1 MVIICNEPFN
11 VTGYEEHFSQ
21 FPFELSDFQ
30 KYSIMATLLG
40 HHSLITAHTGSGKSL
55 PAEFAILHFKSLGK
69 RVIYTSP
76 IKALSNQKYY
86 EFKEKYPHISFGI
99 MTGDIKINPDA
110 DVLIMTTEI
119 LMNYL
124 FMQNGGEQSSSL
136 HFQID
141 LKNELACV
149 VFDEIHYINDAD
161 RGKVWEQTILML
173 PKHVQMI
180 MLSATIDSPEKFADW
195 CERGETDKQVYLSS
209 TTHRI
214 VPLTHYGYLI
224 ANESAFKNIK
234 DKALQQTIRNNTDV
248 IMPLKSAEGEFNV
261 KNMISF
267 KNTKTILDKNRIFVK
282 RVHVLNKLVQHL
294 RDKDMLPA
302 IVFVFSRKNVELY
315 AKEISTPV
323 LEVNSDI
330 PTIMARECEQIV
342 RRLPN
347 FKEFLHLPEYVS
359 LVSLL
364 EKGIGIHHSGMIPI
378 LREIVEI
385 MISKKYIFLLFATES
400 FAIGLNCPIRTAV
413 FTSLTKFDGNKMRFI
428 HPHEYNQAASRCG
441 RRGIDEVG
449 HVIHCNNMFDMPDA
463 IEYKNILCG
472 SPQKLVSK
480 FRISGQMILS
490 LMQNKECSRDNF
502 IEFTKNTMMNR
513 ELSAAIDNEQICYEK
528 CLAKYNDVKDNVD
541 DMIMPMDVCKTV
553 YDLNIKRE
561 HLFNKK
567 RKACD
572 RELKEIY
579 NKYPSSDVDMEI
591 YKLVSNLKFELT
603 EQSRYYESTKAYI
616 HSNVDQVLFM
626 LTDNGFITKD
636 DDTKLYKF
644 TTLGE
649 KASNLSEV
657 PSLVFMK
664 ALERSNYFVDFS
676 VEQIVGI
683 LSCFTGIKVNA
694 NFKSTSVNVND
705 YLIVTHMATIQEYLD
720 HFSKIELDLGIHAG
734 CDYDNAI
741 VYDIV
746 ASTITWCECKDEVE
760 CKKLIETDLYDKDI
774 SIGDFSKAM
783 MKISAIS
790 NELISMCDDKNIVH
804 LQHKLSKVDN
814 LVLKYIA
821 TNQSLYCSM

>member
-11 VTGYEEHFSQ
+11 ETGYEEHFNQ

-30 KYSIMATLLG
+30 KYSIMATVLG
-40 HHSLITAHTGSGKSL
+40 HHSLVTAHTGSGKSL

-124 FMQNGGEQSSSL
+124 FIQNGDEQSSSL

-149 VFDEIHYINDAD
+149 VFDEIHYINDVD

-173 PKHVQMI
+173 PLHVQMI

-195 CERGETDKQVYLSS
+195 CERGSTDKQVYLSS
-209 TTHRI
+209 TSHRI
-214 VPLTHYGYLI
+214 VPLIHYSYLI
-224 ANESAFKNIK
+224 ATMFLQPKNIK
-234 DKALQQTIRNNTDV
+234 DKALQQTIRDNTDKL
-248 IMPLKSAEGEFNV
+248 MPVKHADGEFNV
-261 KNMISF
+261 NNAISI
-267 KNTKTILDKNRIFVK
+267 KNTKTILDNNRIFVK
-282 RVHVLNKLVQHL
+282 NVHVLNKLVKHL

-302 IVFVFSRKNVELY
+302 IVFVFSRKNVERY
-315 AKEISTPV
+315 AKDISTPV
-323 LEVNSDI
+323 LEVNSNI
-330 PTIMARECEQIV
+330 PGLMARECEQII

-347 FKEFLHLPEYVS
+347 YKEFLHLPEYVS

-413 FTSLTKFDGNKMRFI
+413 FTSLTKFDGNKMRFL

-441 RRGIDEVG
+441 RRGIDEIG
-449 HVIHCNNMFDMPDA
+449 HVVHCNNMFEMPDA

-490 LMQNKECSRDNF
+490 LMRNKECSHDDF
-502 IEFTKNTMMNR
+502 VEFTKNTMMNR
-513 ELSAAIDNEQICYEK
+513 ELSVAVDNEQAYYDK
-528 CLAKYNDVKDNVD
+528 CLNRYNDVKDNVHN
-541 DMIMPMDVCKTV
+541 MTMSMDVCKTV
-553 YDLNIKRE
+553 VDLNNKRE
-561 HLFNKK
+561 NLFNKK

-579 NKYPSSDVDMEI
+579 NKYPSCDVDMET
-591 YKLVSNLKFELT
+591 YKVVSDRKKELM
-603 EQSRYYESTKAYI
+603 EQTHYLERTKAYI
-616 HSNVDQVLFM
+616 HSNIDQVLLM
-626 LTDNGFITKD
+626 LIDNGFIERNV
-636 DDTKLYKF
+636 DTELYQF
-644 TTLGE
+644 TSLGE
-649 KASNLSEV
+649 KASYLSEV

-664 ALERSNYFVDFS
+664 ALERSNYFVDYS
-676 VEQIVGI
+676 IEQVIGI
-683 LSCFTGIKVNA
+683 LSCFTGIKINA
-694 NFKSTSVNVND
+694 DLKSSRVDVND
-705 YLIVTHMATIQEYLD
+705 YLIETHMATIQEYLD
-720 HFSKIELDLGIHAG
+720 HFSKIELELDIHAS
-734 CDYDNAI
+734 CDYDNAV

-746 ASTITWCECKDEVE
+746 ASTMSWCECKDEVD
-760 CKKLIETDLYDKDI
+760 CKVLIETTLFDKDI

-790 NELISMCDDKNIVH
+790 NELMTMCDNKNILNLH
-804 LQHKLSKVDN
+804 HKLSKVDT
-814 LVLKYIA
+814 LILKYIA
-821 TNQSLYCSM
+821 TNQSLYI